1 MILKGAEIARYLARP
16 DPTRPALLI
25 YGQDA
30 MRVALKRAEA
40 VAALTGPEAESEMR
54 LSRLSGADLRRDA
67 AALLDEIKAVGFF
80 PGPRVVLVE
89 DANDGAAPAIA
100 AALDAWAHGDAV
112 IVVTAGGLGK
122 TSALRKLFEP
132 HKSAVTA
139 PIYDDPPGEEEI
151 VRWLAEAGLRAVP
164 PAAMRDLAALARTI
178 DPGDLRQT
186 IEKIGLYKHGD
197 DSPLTP
203 DEIAALAPATVEADV
218 DELVEA
224 VAEGRSDA
232 LGRLMRRVEAQGI
245 LPVTVCIAALRHF
258 RALHAAAS
266 DPGGAAAGIGRL
278 RPPVFGPRRDRMAR
292 QAQAWGMRA
301 LEDALRLLIDT
312 DLTLR
317 SSSRA
322 PAMAV
327 MERALIRLAMMPRG
341 RR

>member
-1 MILKGAEIARYLARP
+1 MLLKGAEIARYLARP

-30 MRVALKRAEA
+30 MRVSLKRAEA
-40 VAALTGPEAESEMR
+40 VAALTGPDAEAEMR
-54 LSRLSGADLRRDA
+54 LTRLAGGDLRRDA
-67 AALLDEIKAVGFF
+67 AALMDEIKAVGFF

-89 DANDGAAPAIA
+89 EANDTAAPAIA
-100 AALDAWAHGDAV
+100 AALEAWAHGDAV

-132 HKSAVTA
+132 HRTAVVA

-151 VRWLAEAGLRAVP
+151 SRWLAEAGLRSVP
-164 PAAMRDLAALARTI
+164 PAAMRDLAALARAL
-178 DPGDLRQT
+178 DPGDFRQT
-186 IEKIGLYKHGD
+186 VEKIGLYKYGD
-197 DSPLTP
+197 ESPLTP

-224 VAEGRSDA
+224 VAEGRSDS
-232 LGRLMRRVEAQGI
+232 LGALMRRVETQGI
-245 LPVTVCIAALRHF
+245 LPVTICIAALRHF

-301 LEDALRLLIDT
+301 LEDALHLLIDT

-327 MERALIRLAMMPRG
+327 MERALIRLAMMPRA